1 MSILCTC
8 YMVFRVQPNAG
19 PTIPFTK
26 HDRHWGWFMSL
37 GLPHYHK
44 PSRYIIVHYDHPL
57 SLSIITTKSY
67 KIYELW
73 LSIITI
79 HCNSPTIS
87 DVRISSTI
95 SRLWSSHQVPWLP
108 RSSMKPWLPWRYK
121 GAVFSP
127 GGCGLFIG
135 GLCSSKCATFFTWNY
150 KNYFFY
156 MKSKKKLLRK
166 SNPARKYPV
175 YRKRNLAMVKLHC
188 SRQCLWS
195 TAPRRMPIHSPMTA
209 NGHNHTTYMMTGG
222 WCVYDMVKNPHHKD
236 SHLGLMTLASR
247 LDEHG
252 VDAAYRSLPCWCVKT
267 WKTLWKIEFSQWY
280 MIWKW

>member
-8 YMVFRVQPNAG
+8 YMVCRVQPNAG

-67 KIYELW
+67 KIYKLW

-150 KNYFFY
+150 KNYFFLHEIQ
-156 MKSKKKLLRK
+156 KKNYWENRIQHASIQCTEKGIWRWWNCTAHGSACEALLPGGCPSIHPWLR
-166 SNPARKYPV
+166 
-175 YRKRNLAMVKLHC
+175 MVI
-188 SRQCLWS
+188 
-195 TAPRRMPIHSPMTA
+195 TIPPIWWLGDGAFMTWLKTHIIRIPIWDWWRSPQ
-209 NGHNHTTYMMTGG
+209 G
-222 WCVYDMVKNPHHKD
+222 
-236 SHLGLMTLASR
+236 
-247 LDEHG
+247 
-252 VDAAYRSLPCWCVKT
+252 
-267 WKTLWKIEFSQWY
+267 
-280 MIWKW
+280 